1 MEENAQVLELL
12 KQIEKNTRQQTK
24 MSRLQ
29 CAVTVAAAL
38 CCAVM
43 LVMVWNGLPELT
55 GIVGQMETVLGNL
68 ENVTTQLA
76 AADLAEM
83 AENVDALVVT
93 GQKSLEQTMEKINAI
108 DLETLNKAIEDLAK
122 IIEPLARFFGAFN

>member
-1 MEENAQVLELL
+1 MEENAQALEIL
-12 KQIEKNTRQQTK
+12 KQIEKNGRRQTL
-24 MSRLQ
+24 MSGIQ
-29 CAVTVAAAL
+29 CAITVAAAL
-38 CCAVM
+38 CCVVM
-43 LVMVWNGLPELT
+43 LVTVWNVLPELA
-55 GIVGQMETVLGNL
+55 GITQQMETVLGNL

-93 GQKSLEQTMEKINAI
+93 GQKSLEQTMEKINTI

-122 IIEPLARFFGAFN
+122 VIEPLARFFRAFD

>member
-1 MEENAQVLELL
+1 MEENAQVLEIL
-12 KQIEKNTRQQTK
+12 KQIEKNGRRQTL
-24 MSRLQ
+24 MSSIQ
-29 CAVTVAAAL
+29 CAITVAAAL
-38 CCAVM
+38 CCVCM
-43 LVMVWNGLPELT
+43 LVMVWNVLPELA
-55 GIVGQMETVLGNL
+55 GIVEQMETVLGNL

-108 DLETLNKAIEDLAK
+108 DLETLNKAIGDLAK
-122 IIEPLARFFGAFN
+122 VIEPLARFFRAFD